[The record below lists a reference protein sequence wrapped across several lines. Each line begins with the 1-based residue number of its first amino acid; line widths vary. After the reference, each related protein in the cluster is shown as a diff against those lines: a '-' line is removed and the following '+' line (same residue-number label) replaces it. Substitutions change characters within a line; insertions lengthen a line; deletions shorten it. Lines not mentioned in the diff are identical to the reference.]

1 MNGEPFRGFESHPL
15 RHKNVGLRIANC
27 ELRIWNLEFEI
38 SGSSERDPNQ
48 NDQLKQKEDGSV

>member
-1 MNGEPFRGFESHPL
+1 
-15 RHKNVGLRIANC
+15 
-27 ELRIWNLEFEI
+27 LRIWNLEFEI